1 MLQSY
6 HPQGHFDGRQ
16 SKRTATWHLG
26 GRCRVHRIVRHSDCL
41 SHIGLSKFIKISLLD
56 YIDYMCKPG
65 NMMLHDASRCFTMLH
80 VSFSREIW
88 ESAQEKTKGQETA
101 LVALWLRDRRLKK
114 DIKPLRR
121 TLAEFQADW
130 AAGSISC

>member
-1 MLQSY
+1 
-6 HPQGHFDGRQ
+6 
-16 SKRTATWHLG
+16 
-26 GRCRVHRIVRHSDCL
+26 
-41 SHIGLSKFIKISLLD
+41 
-56 YIDYMCKPG
+56 
-65 NMMLHDASRCFTMLH
+65 MLH

-88 ESAQEKTKGQETA
+88 ESAQEKRKGQETA